1 MLVIVTVLA
10 WGATFPVA
18 KSALASIDGFWVSA
32 VLAALV
38 ANSLHIRRR
47 VAARAGTAS

>member
-1 MLVIVTVLA
+1 MKSVRRRGL
-10 WGATFPVA
+10 GPFPVA

-38 ANSLHIRRR
+38 ANSLHVRRR
-47 VAARAGTAS
+47 VAAPAGTAS